1 MGCALG
7 GKIATTATALF
18 NQKTRRHLSTGQRK
32 FKPSRRSNGQYVNN
46 VLQKTPGAL
55 KLFGLAKR
63 FSFSSSQFP
72 GNFLYSAESLGKEDN
87 KRFRRRRDTA
97 PRMTEEFVK
106 DPTRDRVSEKELK
119 LEIARMNLDVLKRLS
134 GMLEEEREKY
144 SAERQMLGASR
155 DMLRAEM
162 RKAIS
167 ERRKLDSERRKVDL
181 QRDMLESQ
189 VLGRGY
195 LGTRVPR
202 VKKKKKYRKPFI

>member
-7 GKIATTATALF
+7 GKIATTATSLF

-32 FKPSRRSNGQYVNN
+32 FKPSRRSNGHYVSN

-87 KRFRRRRDTA
+87 TRSFRRRRDTA
-97 PRMTEEFVK
+97 PRMTEELVK
-106 DPTRDRVSEKELK
+106 DLSRDRVSERELK

-134 GMLEEEREKY
+134 GMLEAEREKY

-202 VKKKKKYRKPFI
+202 VKKKKKY